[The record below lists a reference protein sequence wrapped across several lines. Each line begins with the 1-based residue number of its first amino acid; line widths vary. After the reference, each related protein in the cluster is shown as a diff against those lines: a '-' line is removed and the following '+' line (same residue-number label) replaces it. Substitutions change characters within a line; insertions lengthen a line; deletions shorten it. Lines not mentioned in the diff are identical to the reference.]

1 MFESAGYTEAV
12 DIWAIGVIAYLLLSG
27 RLPFDQEYISDKV
40 EFIRAGNYNTDYI
53 RNIDDVPKDFIR
65 RMLRKEPTERL
76 TAVEA
81 LAHPWFLVDYEKDLK
96 VRSDLM
102 IQKSKYNNNTNN

>member
-1 MFESAGYTEAV
+1 
-12 DIWAIGVIAYLLLSG
+12 
-27 RLPFDQEYISDKV
+27 
-40 EFIRAGNYNTDYI
+40 
-53 RNIDDVPKDFIR
+53 
-65 RMLRKEPTERL
+65 MLRKEPTERL